1 MLVGRRKHSNINVN
15 ILDFPTLQLL
25 IISSGTLAGNN
36 HLSDIILFRLLFP
49 AATFSNSKWKK
60 QPDLKSYGKASSSRE
75 RGEKSLKIGKHK
87 GNSIWSSQV
96 TDCRK
101 LYFRIGSISE
111 HLWVH
116 LRWKLQVHKSSP
128 WQSWEVA
135 CWDYDRLLK
144 RYSICSGP
152 LAFPGIQDIFGK
164 IKASCKMLVLGE
176 ADREGRSGPAIIL
189 DIRVLLTPK
198 PWTTRLTSSHLPSC
212 SISSGQL
219 LAV

>member
-15 ILDFPTLQLL
+15 ILDFPTLLLL

-36 HLSDIILFRLLFP
+36 HLSDIILFQLLFP
-49 AATFSNSKWKK
+49 AATFSNSKWKSSQIWK
-60 QPDLKSYGKASSSRE
+60 VMERFLPVGRGKK
-75 RGEKSLKIGKHK
+75 KSLKIGMHK
-87 GNSIWSSQV
+87 GNSIWSSQA

-101 LYFRIGSISE
+101 SYFRIGSTSE

-116 LRWKLQVHKSSP
+116 LRWKLQVHKSSR

-152 LAFPGIQDIFGK
+152 LAFPGIFIFGK
-164 IKASCKMLVLGE
+164 IKASCKMLALGE

-189 DIRVLLTPK
+189 DIRVFLIPK
-198 PWTTRLTSSHLPSC
+198 PWTSRLKSSHLPSC

>member
-36 HLSDIILFRLLFP
+36 HLSDIILFQLLFP
-49 AATFSNSKWKK
+49 AATFSNSKWKSNQIWK
-60 QPDLKSYGKASSSRE
+60 VME
-75 RGEKSLKIGKHK
+75 RFLPVGRGGKSLKIGKHK

-101 LYFRIGSISE
+101 SYFRIGSISE

-116 LRWKLQVHKSSP
+116 LRWKLPAHKSSP

-135 CWDYDRLLK
+135 CWVYDRLLK
-144 RYSICSGP
+144 GYSICSGP
-152 LAFPGIQDIFGK
+152 LAFPGILIFGK

-176 ADREGRSGPAIIL
+176 ADREGRSRPAIIL
-189 DIRVLLTPK
+189 DIRALLTPK

-219 LAV
+219 LAG